1 MNQLWENIEHKMLNK
16 NRKQGAFE
24 SVAAC
29 YMVQS
34 KAAPILN
41 VFLLFIPWLLL
52 VNKRCSYSP

>member
-1 MNQLWENIEHKMLNK
+1 MLNK

-41 VFLLFIPWLLL
+41 VFLLFIP
-52 VNKRCSYSP
+52 